1 MKRSHC
7 TERRTDNIP
16 TADHQDVVVSSNV
29 AYQAIRNN
37 ITEHTDI
44 YENVTNTDNIPTAD
58 HQDVVVSSNVAYQAI
73 RNNITEH
80 TDIYENV
87 TNTDIYELYE
97 NVTNEDDIYL

>member
-37 ITEHTDI
+37 ITEHTDNNELYI
-44 YENVTNTDNIPTAD
+44 YENVTN
-58 HQDVVVSSNVAYQAI
+58 
-73 RNNITEH
+73 
-80 TDIYENV
+80 EN
-87 TNTDIYELYE
+87 DS
-97 NVTNEDDIYL
+97 YL